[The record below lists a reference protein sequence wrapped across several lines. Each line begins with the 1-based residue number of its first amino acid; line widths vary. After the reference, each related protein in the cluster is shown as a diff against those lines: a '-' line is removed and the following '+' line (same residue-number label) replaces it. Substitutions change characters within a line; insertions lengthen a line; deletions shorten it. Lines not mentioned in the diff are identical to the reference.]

1 MTEIPPCWKLL
12 IMVILVTGIPLI
24 NMYNSGVIIIKGML
38 DVVDMLHVIVTVGI
52 EAIIPT
58 CECKGVIK

>member
-1 MTEIPPCWKLL
+1 
-12 IMVILVTGIPLI
+12 MVILVTGIPLI